1 MWLSYKRYSTPFDVP
16 MIWRQSTDY
25 INNCYFYMVSSNYK
39 GMSKKKIMTGKYA
52 NIPSAIRPVP
62 HGNGLPVLKVPESL
76 FDNSTEEE
84 KEVCG
89 RA

>member
-1 MWLSYKRYSTPFDVP
+1 
-16 MIWRQSTDY
+16 
-25 INNCYFYMVSSNYK
+25 
-39 GMSKKKIMTGKYA
+39 MSKKKIMTGKYA
-52 NIPSAIRPVP
+52 NIPSAMRPVP